1 MFDIHVLINFKTQLG
16 IKYPELSK
24 TNKQQDPAE
33 GLQVLLNELCTDEE
47 VSITMIFLVTG

>member
-16 IKYPELSK
+16 VKYPELSK

-47 VSITMIFLVTG
+47 VSITMILS